1 MRFKIIFLTIVLVY
15 NRVSIAQTYIYDNNH
30 QVIEIRNESSVVVSI
45 QYDANGNRV
54 SYIAS
59 GAALPVTLLSFS
71 AQKSSEQTLL
81 TWATSEEANND
92 KFEIEYSKDGNS
104 FSSFTSV
111 PAKGNSS
118 TRTEYSTIHCCPI
131 EGVNYYRLKM
141 VDKDGKYK
149 YSEIRKV
156 VFEFINVM
164 KVYPNPSSDKSV
176 LNISFTKPFS
186 KDANMAIYSS
196 NGALIR
202 SLVLTRGEA
211 LAQINTSLFSAGS
224 YYIIATVDGKT
235 YKKEF
240 IKQ

>member
-1 MRFKIIFLTIVLVY
+1 MK
-15 NRVSIAQTYIYDNNH
+15 SIALISFVLFNEGVEGQTYKYDNSN
-30 QVIEIRNESSVVVSI
+30 QLTEIRYDNGNIITI
-45 QYDANGNRV
+45 QYDANGNRI
-54 SYIAS
+54 SYLAS
-59 GAALPVTLLSFS
+59 GGALPVTLINFN
-71 AQKSSEQTLL
+71 AQKSGDQTLL
-81 TWATSEEANND
+81 TWATSEETNSD

-104 FSSFTSV
+104 FSTFTKI

-131 EGVNYYRLKM
+131 EGINYYRLKM

-164 KVYPNPSSDKSV
+164 KIYPNPSSDKSG
-176 LNISFTKPFS
+176 LYISFTKPFS
-186 KDANMAIYSS
+186 KNANIVIYSS
-196 NGALIR
+196 NGSLIH
-202 SLVLTRGEA
+202 SLVLTKGEV
-211 LAQINTSLFSAGS
+211 LSQVNTSLLTAGS
-224 YYIIATVDGKT
+224 YYVIATADEKT